1 MIFSNLMVEDVA
13 RSAEFYTSVLGMTV
27 SFYVDKNL
35 NTLMTPEGDI
45 ILASLEWD
53 GSQLMLQRADSL
65 GEELPEMQG
74 RSPTL
79 TGTLYFRGGPVDD
92 VFSRLSEDQIV
103 KQPFTQWYGMREFYF
118 KDPDGYIICVGEMIG
133 QAPS

>member
-1 MIFSNLMVEDVA
+1 MIFSNLMVQDVS

-27 SFYVDKNL
+27 SFFVDKDF
-35 NTLMTPEGDI
+35 NTQMTPEGDI

-79 TGTLYFRGGPVDD
+79 TGTLYFRGAPVDD
-92 VFSRLSEDQIV
+92 VLSRLSEDQIV
-103 KQPFTQWYGMREFYF
+103 KQPFTQWYGMRELYF
-118 KDPDGYIICVGEMIG
+118 KDPDGYVICAGEMLD
-133 QAPS
+133 AAA